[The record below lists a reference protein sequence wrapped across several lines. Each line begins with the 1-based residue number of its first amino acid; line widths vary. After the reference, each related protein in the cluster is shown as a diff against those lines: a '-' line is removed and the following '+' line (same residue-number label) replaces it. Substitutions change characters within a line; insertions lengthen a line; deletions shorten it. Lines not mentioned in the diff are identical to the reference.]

1 MWKLLFVM
9 EKLKENFIVEDMRED
24 PFSKGNLKDRS
35 LVVIFFFSEFI
46 RMLFLKKFG
55 GLTEC

>member
-24 PFSKGNLKDRS
+24 PF
-35 LVVIFFFSEFI
+35 
-46 RMLFLKKFG
+46 FLKKI
-55 GLTEC
+55 

>member
-1 MWKLLFVM
+1 MEITFCNGEIKRKFYSRRYARRSLFF
-9 EKLKENFIVEDMRED
+9 KE
-24 PFSKGNLKDRS
+24 NLKDRN